1 MIPVGLPHSET
12 PGSSGDAMTS
22 DHDELGDQFGR
33 ALRDLRISVTDRCN
47 FRCCYCMPRDV
58 FGTDFPFMD
67 HSELLSFEEITR
79 VATVFARLGVKKVRL
94 TGGEPLVRHGID
106 QLVGQL
112 VAIEGIDDVALTT
125 NGSLLA
131 AKAQALRD
139 AGLSRITVSLD
150 SLDEPTFRAISD
162 VKIPLSKVI
171 QGIATAAEVGLNPVK
186 LNTVVKRGMNDGQ
199 GLLDLAAFG
208 REHGYIVR
216 FIEFMDVGNTNGWRM
231 DEVVSA
237 AEIVERINAVWPIE
251 PVDPHYRGEVAARYR
266 YLDGAGEVG
275 MISSITKPFCSTCTR
290 ARISAKGEL
299 YTCLF
304 SGAGHDLRALLR
316 GGADD
321 AELDRVIRGIWKA
334 RTDRYSAQRTSA
346 TAGLAKVEMSYIGG

>member
-1 MIPVGLPHSET
+1 
-12 PGSSGDAMTS
+12 
-22 DHDELGDQFGR
+22 
-33 ALRDLRISVTDRCN
+33 
-47 FRCCYCMPRDV
+47 
-58 FGTDFPFMD
+58 
-67 HSELLSFEEITR
+67 
-79 VATVFARLGVKKVRL
+79 KKIRL

-106 QLVGQL
+106 HLVEQLAG
-112 VAIEGIDDVALTT
+112 IEGIEDVALTT

-131 AKAQALRD
+131 GKARKLRD
-139 AGLSRITVSLD
+139 AGLTRITVSLD

-162 VKIPLSKVI
+162 VKIPLAKVLD
-171 QGIATAAEVGLNPVK
+171 GIAAAAEAGLKPVK

-231 DEVVSA
+231 DDVIPA
-237 AEIVERINAVWPIE
+237 AEIVERINAVWPLE
-251 PVDPHYRGEVAARYR
+251 PVDPRYRGEVASRYR
-266 YLDGAGEVG
+266 YLDGGGEVG
-275 MISSITKPFCSTCTR
+275 VISSITKPFCSTCTR

-321 AELDRVIRGIWKA
+321 EELDQTIRGIWKA

-346 TAGLAKVEMSYIGG
+346 TAGLTKVEMSYIGG